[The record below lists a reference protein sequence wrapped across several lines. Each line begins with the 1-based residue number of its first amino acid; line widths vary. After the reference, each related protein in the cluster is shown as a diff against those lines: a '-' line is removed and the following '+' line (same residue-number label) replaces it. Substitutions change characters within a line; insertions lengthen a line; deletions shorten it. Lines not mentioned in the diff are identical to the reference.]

1 MKVAMICDVMGQP
14 NNGTTL
20 AALNLIRYLR
30 DAGHTV
36 TVVAPGGEASDGY
49 LPVRVWHA
57 GPLIDRILRMNG
69 VELAVPDKQL
79 LEAVIREA
87 DVVHLLIP
95 LPLARAALKIA
106 RRLGKPVTASF
117 HCQAENITAHLG
129 MMNAGW
135 LNRLIYRNFYRK
147 VYRWCTAVHYPTEF
161 IREVFETATHP
172 TPAHV
177 ISNGVNDM
185 FRLPDSRPENGK
197 FTVVCSGRY
206 SREKAQQQLL
216 RAAALCRHRDDIRL
230 ILAGDGPRRKHY
242 LRLAKQY
249 GLDCQFAFF
258 PRQELLHILQ
268 TADLYVHTAIIEIEA
283 PVPRR
288 SAADLCPSSATLT
301 GARRGSSRAATTRCL
316 SRAMSGRW
324 RICWTTGTSI
334 LPRGSSGRRSMRIC
348 GIPLTRPPV
357 CSRWNRC

>member
-1 MKVAMICDVMGQP
+1 
-14 NNGTTL
+14 
-20 AALNLIRYLR
+20 
-30 DAGHTV
+30 
-36 TVVAPGGEASDGY
+36 
-49 LPVRVWHA
+49 
-57 GPLIDRILRMNG
+57 
-69 VELAVPDKQL
+69 
-79 LEAVIREA
+79 
-87 DVVHLLIP
+87 
-95 LPLARAALKIA
+95 
-106 RRLGKPVTASF
+106 
-117 HCQAENITAHLG
+117 

-135 LNRLIYRNFYRK
+135 LNRPIYRNFYRK

-249 GLDCQFAFF
+249 GPDCQFAFF

-283 PVPRR
+283 IACTEAICCGLVPVICN
-288 SAADLCPSSATLT
+288 ST

-348 GIPLTRPPV
+348 GIPLTGPPV